1 MGTVN
6 EAQLVGTNLTLY
18 RLDIIMSKINDSRVI
33 KVPTAAALVTADQFN
48 AALDAIK
55 DNGVSTQGSIK
66 TAVNYIMQQT
76 GYKAQQDAIKAL
88 SKVYVAFKKLIG
100 DDITPARAAR
110 WIARQIKAANPKYK
124 MLKSESASAK
134 AKAKQRAA
142 RMTKGKAEVKAE
154 KKPAAKP
161 ESSIAQ
167 FRNAL
172 IEKEIKLQ
180 QEFRGVIPAGK
191 VKDFDQAFAAFISTI
206 EMILK

>member
-18 RLDIIMSKINDSRVI
+18 RLDIIMSKTNASRVI
-33 KVPTAAALVTADQFN
+33 TVPTAASLITADQFN
-48 AALDAIK
+48 TALDTIK
-55 DNGVSTQGSIK
+55 ASGTTTQGSIK

-88 SKVYVAFKKLIG
+88 SKVYVTFKKVIG
-100 DDITPARAAR
+100 DDITPASAAR
-110 WIARQIKAANPKYK
+110 WIARQVKSINPKYK
-124 MLKSESASAK
+124 MLKSESAAAK

-142 RMTKGKAEVKAE
+142 RQPKAKIAEKPATPKAEVT
-154 KKPAAKP
+154 
-161 ESSIAQ
+161 SIGQ

-172 IEKEIKLQ
+172 IEKELKLQ
-180 QEFRGVIPAGK
+180 QEFRGVIPSGK
-191 VKDFDQAFAAFISTI
+191 ITEFDQAFAAFIATI